1 MTKYIY
7 KFYVDRKLKASCGEN
22 RKEEVFN
29 ELEAK
34 YGIGK
39 VDMYAE
45 DFEIDEIMQSLIN
58 EIKKIGGG
66 DYERY

>member
-7 KFYVDRKLKASCGEN
+7 KFYVDRKLKASCGAN
-22 RKEEVFN
+22 KKEEVFN

-34 YGIGK
+34 YGTGK

-45 DFEIDEIMQSLIN
+45 NFEIDEIMQSLIN
-58 EIKKIGGG
+58 EIKK
-66 DYERY
+66 

>member
-7 KFYVDRKLKASCGEN
+7 KFYVDRKLKASCEEN

-34 YGIGK
+34 YGIGQ

-45 DFEIDEIMQSLIN
+45 DFEIDEIMQNLRN
-58 EIKKIGGG
+58 EI
-66 DYERY
+66 